1 MQDFIE
7 NFFEIL
13 EDTDKNQLNPQTDFK
28 NLEEWDS
35 MLSLM
40 LIAMVDEK
48 YDKQIGG
55 SILKDCT
62 TLEELYN
69 IIKSK

>member
-1 MQDFIE
+1 MQEFIE

-13 EDTDKNQLNPQTDFK
+13 EDTDKDQLNSQTDFK
-28 NLEEWDS
+28 NLDEWDS

-55 SILKDCT
+55 SIIKECT
-62 TLEELYN
+62 TLEELYKV
-69 IIKSK
+69 IISI